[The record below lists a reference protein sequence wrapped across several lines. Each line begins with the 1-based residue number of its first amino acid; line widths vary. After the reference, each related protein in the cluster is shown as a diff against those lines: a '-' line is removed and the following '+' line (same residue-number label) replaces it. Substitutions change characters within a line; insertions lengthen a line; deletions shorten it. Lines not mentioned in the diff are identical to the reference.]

1 MEKGRIVRRRSALS
15 KIPLKRRLFGV
26 RGVASD
32 VRSVG
37 GVVGS
42 VRGVV
47 GSVGGVFDN
56 VLNNSVRSVRGLV
69 SRLLTA
75 SRAEIGRAHV
85 CTPVTY
91 EHLVCS
97 RLLVTK
103 NILSLNTTQ
112 FC

>member
-69 SRLLTA
+69 GRLLTA
-75 SRAEIGRAHV
+75 SGEGHQAGRSENNSDLLHCV
-85 CTPVTY
+85 
-91 EHLVCS
+91 
-97 RLLVTK
+97 RLP
-103 NILSLNTTQ
+103 
-112 FC
+112 

>member
-69 SRLLTA
+69 GRLLTA
-75 SRAEIGRAHV
+75 SGERSEEH
-85 CTPVTY
+85 TY
-91 EHLVCS
+91 ELQSLMRISYAVFC
-97 RLLVTK
+97 LKK
-103 NILSLNTTQ
+103 NKQNKQHKTI
-112 FC
+112 